1 MCCNSGEDLEV
12 FAPYDNLPH
21 KYTRWNLKISC
32 NFCLFVFFQQ
42 GSRHFSFLEEVLKIA
57 RQAQNRGR
65 EKGGGGEEEEKRAKG
80 KGRGSPFPSLPPLS
94 KPAAQVRSGC
104 LA

>member
-12 FAPYDNLPH
+12 FAPSGNLPH

-65 EKGGGGEEEEKRAKG
+65 ERRRRNARKG
-80 KGRGSPFPSLPPLS
+80 KGEEVPFPLSLHFLS
-94 KPAAQVRSGC
+94 LQRRLEVVAWHESSNF
-104 LA
+104 

>member
-12 FAPYDNLPH
+12 FAPSDNLPH

-65 EKGGGGEEEEKRAKG
+65 ERGGGGGETRERERERKSLSL
-80 KGRGSPFPSLPPLS
+80 SPSTF
-94 KPAAQVRSGC
+94 
-104 LA
+104 